1 VHCAW
6 RKHGEPVCTVLAE
19 FDSQDALHAAEI
31 SAISEFGTMSPDGY
45 NVSTGGD
52 TAPSINPEVA
62 AKISARAKGRKY
74 KDTSSWVESTTEMW
88 KDENYRKKVL
98 NGIQTFW
105 TDDKRKARSEISKRI
120 WADRKAAGWVMP
132 EATKEKLR
140 GKNFSAETRAK
151 MSDAAKGKPKAP
163 RTDKTRKKLSESTAA
178 SWANPEIKKRRS
190 EAIRE
195 ALAAK
200 RANQLVK

>member
-19 FDSQDALHAAEI
+19 FDSQDDLHAAEI
-31 SAISEFGTMSPDGY
+31 AAISEFGTMSPDGY
-45 NVSTGGD
+45 NVSIGGD

-88 KDENYRKKVL
+88 KDESYRKKVSIGL
-98 NGIQTFW
+98 KAAWSDEMRKSAGERLKARW
-105 TDDKRKARSEISKRI
+105 ERRKAE
-120 WADRKAAGWVMP
+120 GWVMP
-132 EATKEKLR
+132 EATKKKLR
-140 GKNFSAETRAK
+140 EKNFSAETRAK

-200 RANQLVK
+200 RANQLIK